1 MEFRCFRTFLLF
13 FASAMFVAC
22 SDSFTDP
29 RDEQSYD
36 IVQIGSDVWMAENLN
51 YDIDGSVCPE
61 GDKRNCSKFGR
72 LYTWEMARSFCPE
85 GWRLP
90 NSADFG
96 RLIANV
102 GGVDVAGEAL
112 KSKRG
117 WYKKKN
123 GSDAF
128 GFKALPAGFRKAG
141 GEFDGIGGYAH
152 FWTASSAPLER
163 AEFLMLEFSRN
174 AAVMDAAGRGEL
186 RSVRCI
192 REQSN
197 IKVKSI

>member
-1 MEFRCFRTFLLF
+1 MLFIIFVYKRPRMEFRCFRTFLLF
-13 FASAMFVAC
+13 FASAVFIAC
-22 SDSFTDP
+22 SESFTDP

-51 YDIDGSVCPE
+51 FDIDGSVCPE

-96 RLIANV
+96 RLIADV
-102 GGVDVAGEAL
+102 GGADVAGEVG

-117 WYKKKN
+117 W
-123 GSDAF
+123 G
-128 GFKALPAGFRKAG
+128 
-141 GEFDGIGGYAH
+141 
-152 FWTASSAPLER
+152 
-163 AEFLMLEFSRN
+163 
-174 AAVMDAAGRGEL
+174 
-186 RSVRCI
+186 
-192 REQSN
+192 
-197 IKVKSI
+197 

>member
-22 SDSFTDP
+22 SESFTDP

-72 LYTWEMARSFCPE
+72 LYTWEMARS
-85 GWRLP
+85 
-90 NSADFG
+90 
-96 RLIANV
+96 
-102 GGVDVAGEAL
+102 
-112 KSKRG
+112 KRG

-141 GEFDGIGGYAH
+141 GDFDGIGGYAH

-174 AAVMDAAGRGEL
+174 TAVMDAAGRGEL

>member
-1 MEFRCFRTFLLF
+1 MT
-13 FASAMFVAC
+13 SP
-22 SDSFTDP
+22 FT
-29 RDEQSYD
+29 
-36 IVQIGSDVWMAENLN
+36 
-51 YDIDGSVCPE
+51 VC
-61 GDKRNCSKFGR
+61 
-72 LYTWEMARSFCPE
+72 T
-85 GWRLP
+85 

-102 GGVDVAGEAL
+102 GGAEIAGEAL

-174 AAVMDAAGRGEL
+174 TAVMDAAGRGEL